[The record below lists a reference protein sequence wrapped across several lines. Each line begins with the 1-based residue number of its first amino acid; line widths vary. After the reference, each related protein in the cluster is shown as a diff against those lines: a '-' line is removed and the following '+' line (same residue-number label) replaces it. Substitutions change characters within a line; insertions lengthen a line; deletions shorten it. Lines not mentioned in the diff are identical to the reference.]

1 MRLKE
6 KLRQWGN
13 NMKRGIKK
21 GWNYLTAHKEQIKQ
35 GAQRANQ
42 YADTAIKK
50 AQEIGSAVGGKY
62 GNQISEKARQAE
74 SLKRQAEEKARQVAD
89 KAKKVAGVIR
99 R

>member
-6 KLRQWGN
+6 KFRQWGN
-13 NMKRGIKK
+13 KMRHGIKT

-35 GAQRANQ
+35 GAQRINN
-42 YADTAIKK
+42 YTDTAIKK
-50 AQEIGSAVGGKY
+50 AQEIGGAVGGKY